1 MALEYFANIAEIV
14 GVVLVVVTLV
24 FLTLQIRQNTQALR
38 ATTILS
44 VMQSETSMMSI
55 LVENS
60 ATWEKIQTGAPLAAG
75 DETRKAIVLFNVYM
89 IDTESR
95 FHQYKIGYLDAQPW
109 DGRLRTLPHVVR
121 LPIFELW
128 RNSLGGQSHAD
139 DFLEL
144 LDSLLKEPLNDQ
156 TA

>member
-1 MALEYFANIAEIV
+1 MNLEYVANIAEIV
-14 GVVLVVVTLV
+14 GVILVVVTLV
-24 FLTLQIRQNTQALR
+24 FLSLQIRQNTQALR
-38 ATTILS
+38 STTIQA
-44 VMQSETSMMSI
+44 VMQSEISMMSI

-95 FHQYKIGYLDAQPW
+95 FHQYQTGYLDAQPW
-109 DGRLRTLPHVVR
+109 EGRLGTLPHVVR
-121 LPIFELW
+121 LPIFKPW
-128 RNSLGGQSHAD
+128 RASLGGQSHAD

-144 LDSLLKEPLNDQ
+144 LDRLLKEPLNEQ
-156 TA
+156 RK